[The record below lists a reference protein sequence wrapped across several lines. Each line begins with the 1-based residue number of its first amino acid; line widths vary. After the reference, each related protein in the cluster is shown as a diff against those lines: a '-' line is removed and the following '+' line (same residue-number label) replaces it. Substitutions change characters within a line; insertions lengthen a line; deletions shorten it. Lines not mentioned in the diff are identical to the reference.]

1 MIKKTVLW
9 ILIIACASVIFFFSS
24 QKANDSD
31 KVSSGFIVRIVK
43 ILDINKR
50 LSDSD
55 VVKIADSMNSI
66 VRVGAH
72 FSIFGLL
79 CFLVALQFNQ
89 YGIVRGRLILYS
101 VTATFLYA
109 CSDELHQT
117 FVPGRSAQ
125 LSDVIT
131 DTFGALCG
139 ALVAMIIMQAIKRI
153 RLNRTSENNL

>member
-9 ILIIACASVIFFFSS
+9 ILIIACALTIFFLSS

-31 KVSSGFIVRIVK
+31 KVSSGFIVSIVK
-43 ILDINKR
+43 MIDIKNR
-50 LSDSD
+50 LSDSE
-55 VVKIADSMNSI
+55 VMKIADSMNGI

-79 CFLVALQFNQ
+79 CFLVTLQLNQ
-89 YGIVRGRLILYS
+89 YGVTGERLILYS

-125 LSDVIT
+125 LSDIIT

>member
-1 MIKKTVLW
+1 MVKKTVLW
-9 ILIIACASVIFFFSS
+9 ILIIACASAIFFFSS
-24 QKANDSD
+24 QRANDSD

-43 ILDINKR
+43 MLDINNR

-55 VVKIADSMNSI
+55 VMKVADSMNSM

-79 CFLVALQFNQ
+79 CFLVTLQFHQ
-89 YGIVRGRLILYS
+89 YGVVGGRLILYS
-101 VTATFLYA
+101 MTATFLYA

-125 LSDVIT
+125 LSDIIT

-139 ALVAMIIMQAIKRI
+139 ALSAMIAIHLIKKT
-153 RLNRTSENNL
+153 RLKRTSENNL